1 MHRSLPLQLLGDS
14 APAEQFARITRT
26 IPAPRA
32 LDFAARESANAARL
46 DERAERDALSAVA
59 RRTLGA
65 SGFGDADLGP
75 RDTSADFDSDALH
88 SAARRHRARR
98 AGTLVAALLHAAAA
112 RLNDWRER
120 YRRHVDA
127 QGIYRELAGLD
138 SRTLRDLGI
147 HHRGELRFIAQ
158 RLAHG
163 EVLHEFNGQR

>member
-65 SGFGDADLGP
+65 SGFGDAAIAPGVSTDVP
-75 RDTSADFDSDALH
+75 RSDALQA
-88 SAARRHRARR
+88 AAREHRARR
-98 AGTLVAALLHAAAA
+98 MGEIAAALLRAAMA
-112 RLNDWRER
+112 RVHEWRER

-163 EVLHEFNGQR
+163 EDLHEFNGQR